1 MWRKLATAISLEKS
15 EFARYQNIC
24 ISKKWKLDRNIHTTI
39 MQSSSLLQIVNPLQN
54 LTLLSNKRQQEA
66 SEQCCGFVRLA
77 EIACS
82 SLSPRHVHIAHIDRS
97 CMALIACAHVPG
109 ATLPNRLAWVR
120 MPQCACPSAG
130 HIFAETHAVQAPA
143 QKYDRIRSH
152 SILLAKLKKQLKIKM
167 ALRIGN

>member
-39 MQSSSLLQIVNPLQN
+39 MQSSSLLQIVNPKHPYKDYAIVKPVANCQPFAESYIA
-54 LTLLSNKRQQEA
+54 SNKRQQEA

-109 ATLPNRLAWVR
+109 ATLPNRLA
-120 MPQCACPSAG
+120 
-130 HIFAETHAVQAPA
+130 
-143 QKYDRIRSH
+143 
-152 SILLAKLKKQLKIKM
+152 
-167 ALRIGN
+167 